1 MSFPYQANTGQTAV
15 VNGKTYIYNA
25 QLNTWKVSPNVA
37 NIFTSTQLTPIA
49 NVFEFDDISNATDGY
64 RNTFPLT
71 YNQTAMNVYSPFSLL
86 VSVNGILQNGFD
98 PKYDTVWLS
107 HVLTA
112 SRGYT
117 IDASGNPTSN
127 GHIKF
132 ADSVPDNSQVLIR
145 SQFGAPMATAKIYPF
160 KPLDIFMGI

>member
-1 MSFPYQANTGQTAV
+1 MSFPISANTGQSAV
-15 VNGKTYIYNA
+15 VNGITYVYNA
-25 QLNTWKVSPNVA
+25 QLNTWKVSSNVA
-37 NIFTSTQLTPIA
+37 NIYSSSQLGPIA

-71 YNQTAMNVYSPFSLL
+71 FNQVRMNVYSPFSLL

-127 GHIKF
+127 GYIKF
-132 ADSVPDNSQVLIR
+132 ADSVPENSQVLIR
-145 SQFGAPMATAKIYPF
+145 SQFGAPMDTAKIYPF

>member
-49 NVFEFDDISNATDGY
+49 NLFEFDDISNATDGY
-64 RNTFPLT
+64 KNTFPLT
-71 YNQTAMNVYSPFSLL
+71 FNQVRMNVYSPFSLL

-98 PKYDTVWLS
+98 PKT
-107 HVLTA
+107 
-112 SRGYT
+112 
-117 IDASGNPTSN
+117 
-127 GHIKF
+127 F
-132 ADSVPDNSQVLIR
+132 C
-145 SQFGAPMATAKIYPF
+145 
-160 KPLDIFMGI
+160 